1 MKRLL
6 CKIFGHVSVLHI
18 DAVKPMTAWYDRFE
32 VTQSHRECRRCGVW
46 LAGGGRWRHVGVLP
60 SDGTVT

>member
-6 CKIFGHVSVLHI
+6 CRIFGHVSVLHI

-32 VTQSHRECRRCGVW
+32 ITQSHRECRRCGVRLTQSSTERQLRDDW
-46 LAGGGRWRHVGVLP
+46 
-60 SDGTVT
+60 TVA